1 MRNLINEEIIR
12 VKELMGILNED
23 ITVNIPQVIKSKL
36 KDVERKYNVTITDS
50 NVNAELKEEGQYYD
64 DNGGEDSKARKP
76 KMLEHNSMRCLNLKK
91 LRLYNQMMIVYN

>member
-36 KDVERKYNVTITDS
+36 KDVERKYNVTITDA

-64 DNGGEDSKARKP
+64 DNGGEDAKARKQT
-76 KMLEHNSMRCLNLKK
+76 KTTVLVMGR
-91 LRLYNQMMIVYN
+91 